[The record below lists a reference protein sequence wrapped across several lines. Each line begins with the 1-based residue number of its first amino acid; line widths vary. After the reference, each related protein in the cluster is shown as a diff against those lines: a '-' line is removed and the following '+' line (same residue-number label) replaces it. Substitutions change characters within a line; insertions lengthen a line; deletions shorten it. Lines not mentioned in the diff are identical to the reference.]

1 MGIEQDLYSPH
12 LPTTN
17 RGYPPLPLP
26 LTTCPSEAGYTFGV
40 DRDSLLSDVR
50 DSVQLKESFFERH
63 ADAVLEAGT
72 VFSEAL
78 RSGKKL
84 LIFGNGG
91 SAADA
96 QHFSAELVNRFRAD
110 RPALAAIALTTD
122 SSILT
127 SVANDSHYDEVFSRQ
142 IDALGGKGDV
152 AIGITTSGSSPNVL
166 NAITMATERGLRTVG
181 LSGRDGGKLADSVE
195 LCLTVPHQETARIQE
210 VHAMLVHFFCQ
221 IIEDELFP

>member
-1 MGIEQDLYSPH
+1 ML
-12 LPTTN
+12 
-17 RGYPPLPLP
+17 
-26 LTTCPSEAGYTFGV
+26 A
-40 DRDSLLSDVR
+40 
-50 DSVQLKESFFERH
+50 
-63 ADAVLEAGT
+63 
-72 VFSEAL
+72 EAL

-96 QHFSAELVNRFRAD
+96 QHFSAELVNRFRED

-127 SVANDSHYDEVFSRQ
+127 SIANDSHYDDIFSRQ
-142 IDALGGKGDV
+142 IDALGNEGDV
-152 AIGITTSGSSPNVL
+152 AVAITTSGNSPNVL
-166 NAITMATERGLRTVG
+166 KAVSMAKQKGLRTLG
-181 LSGRDGGKLADSVE
+181 LSGRDGGKLAASVE
-195 LCLTVPHQETARIQE
+195 LCLSVPHQETARIQE

>member
-1 MGIEQDLYSPH
+1 ML
-12 LPTTN
+12 
-17 RGYPPLPLP
+17 R
-26 LTTCPSEAGYTFGV
+26 V
-40 DRDSLLSDVR
+40 
-50 DSVQLKESFFERH
+50 
-63 ADAVLEAGT
+63 GT
-72 VFSEAL
+72 VLADAL

-127 SVANDSHYDEVFSRQ
+127 SIANDSHYDDVFSRQ
-142 IDALGGKGDV
+142 IDALGGEGDV
-152 AIGITTSGSSPNVL
+152 AVAITTSGNSPNVL
-166 NAITMATERGLRTVG
+166 TGVSMAKQKGLRTVG
-181 LSGRDGGKLADSVE
+181 LAGRDGGKLAASVE
-195 LCLTVPHQETARIQE
+195 FCLTVPHQETARIQE
-210 VHAMLVHFFCQ
+210 VHGMLVHFFCQ